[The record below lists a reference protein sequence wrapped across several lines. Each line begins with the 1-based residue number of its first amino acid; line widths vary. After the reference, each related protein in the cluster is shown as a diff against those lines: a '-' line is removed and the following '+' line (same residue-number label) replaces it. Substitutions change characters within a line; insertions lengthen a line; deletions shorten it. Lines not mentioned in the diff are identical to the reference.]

1 MNEHPRL
8 PSSQPGPQHH
18 AEHSRQVVAQRA
30 GVAPDYVD
38 RLVELGILWPDDGDR
53 FTDGDIRRVGM
64 VASLERSGLPLEG
77 LAEALRRGEL
87 SLAFVDQ
94 PVYERFASF
103 SGPTFRE
110 LSHSTGLPMQLLS
123 VVREAMGS
131 AQPAEDDRLRPD
143 ELEVIPLLQLLVRQ
157 GISLPAIERTLRVGG
172 ESLRRMADT
181 EAGWWRT
188 EVMERFFEAGTSA
201 ADIGEITGGFAAELA
216 PLNDQAVL
224 AVYHGQ
230 QGNAWMRNIFEG
242 FELAMTRAGLH
253 TRSERPPA
261 ICFLDVTGYTRL
273 TDERGDRAAAD
284 LAGELARLVQ
294 RASLRHGGK
303 PVKWLGDG
311 VMFFFPDPGPA
322 VVAALE
328 MVDGT
333 VPAGLPPAH
342 VGLHA
347 GPVLFQEG
355 DYFGRTVNAA
365 ARIADYA
372 RPGEVLV
379 SQEVVAAS
387 AVPGIVFSEIG
398 PVELKGLTEPL
409 RLHAARRR
417 DAAPPS

>member
-1 MNEHPRL
+1 MSPE
-8 PSSQPGPQHH
+8 
-18 AEHSRQVVAQRA
+18 
-30 GVAPDYVD
+30 YVD
-38 RLVELGILWPDDGDR
+38 RLVDLGILSPDEHDR
-53 FTDGDIRRVGM
+53 LSDGDIRRVGM

-110 LSHSTGLPMQLLS
+110 LSASTGLPMQLLS

-131 AQPAEDDRLRPD
+131 AQPEENDRLRPD
-143 ELEVIPLLQLLVRQ
+143 ELDVIPLIELLVRQ
-157 GISLPAIERTLRVGG
+157 RISTPAIERTLRVGG
-172 ESLRRMADT
+172 ESLRRMAET

-188 EVMERFFEAGTSA
+188 EVMERLFEAGTPAS
-201 ADIGEITGGFAAELA
+201 DIGEITGGFAAQLS
-216 PLNDQAVL
+216 PVNDQAVL
-224 AVYHGQ
+224 AIYHGQ
-230 QGNAWMRNIFEG
+230 QANAWMRNIFEG

-261 ICFLDVTGYTRL
+261 ICFLDITGYTRL

-311 VMFFFPDPGPA
+311 VMFYFPNPGPA

-328 MVDGT
+328 MIHGT
-333 VPAGLPPAH
+333 VQAGLPPAH

-379 SQEVVAAS
+379 TQEVVEAS
-387 AVPGIVFSEIG
+387 TEPGVVFSEIG

-409 RLHAARRR
+409 RLHAARQR
-417 DAAPPS
+417 DGAPPA

>member
-1 MNEHPRL
+1 MSPE
-8 PSSQPGPQHH
+8 
-18 AEHSRQVVAQRA
+18 
-30 GVAPDYVD
+30 YVD
-38 RLVELGILWPDDGDR
+38 RLVDLGILSPDEHDR
-53 FTDGDIRRVGM
+53 LSDGDIRRVGM

-110 LSHSTGLPMQLLS
+110 LSASTGLPMQLLS

-131 AQPAEDDRLRPD
+131 AQPEENDRLRPD
-143 ELEVIPLLQLLVRQ
+143 ELDVIPLIELLVRQ
-157 GISLPAIERTLRVGG
+157 RISTPAIERTLRVGG
-172 ESLRRMADT
+172 ESLRRMAET

-188 EVMERFFEAGTSA
+188 EVMERLFEAGTPA
-201 ADIGEITGGFAAELA
+201 ADIGEITGGFAAQLS
-216 PLNDQAVL
+216 PVNDQAVL
-224 AVYHGQ
+224 AIYHGQ
-230 QGNAWMRNIFEG
+230 QANAWMRNIFEG

-261 ICFLDVTGYTRL
+261 ICFLDITGYTRL

-311 VMFFFPDPGPA
+311 VMFYFPNPGPA

-328 MVDGT
+328 MIHGT
-333 VPAGLPPAH
+333 VQAGLPPAH

-379 SQEVVAAS
+379 TQEVVEAS
-387 AVPGIVFSEIG
+387 TEPGVVFSEIG

-409 RLHAARRR
+409 RLHAARQR
-417 DAAPPS
+417 DGAPPA